1 MDQTDYVEQNKI
13 RTTLTLRKKTKHKL
27 SFDIDEPFKF
37 RVNYISKLNC
47 DVTRTVEVGIEAS
60 LFHGGKAL
68 CECVRTSEK
77 IVENGDCTLNEE
89 LVFDMSVADIP
100 RMARLCLV
108 VYEVCKTS
116 KGLRTRRIKE
126 SKQVNIKN
134 IQQFHL

>member
-1 MDQTDYVEQNKI
+1 MDQIECMDLNKT

-37 RVNYISKLNC
+37 KVNYISKLNC
-47 DVTRTVEVGIEAS
+47 DVTRTVEVGIEAG

-77 IVENGDCTLNEE
+77 VIDNGDCTWNEE
-89 LVFDMSVADIP
+89 LVFDVSIADIP

-108 VYEVCKTS
+108 VYEVSKTS

-126 SKQVNIKN
+126 SKQVNTD
-134 IQQFHL
+134 